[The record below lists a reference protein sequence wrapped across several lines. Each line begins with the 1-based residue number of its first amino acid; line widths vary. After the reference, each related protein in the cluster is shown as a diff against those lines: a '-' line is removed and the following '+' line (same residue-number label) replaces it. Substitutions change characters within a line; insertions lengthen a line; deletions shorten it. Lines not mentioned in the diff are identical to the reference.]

1 VSAESGRAFSGG
13 PLALIERLL
22 RGGDQ
27 AYFGLFEQSG
37 ETAVRAAQLLERLLS
52 DDPGSDTLT
61 EEIAECERAGD
72 VATHAVMKRL
82 NESFVAPIDR
92 EDIIRLAS
100 ALDDITDFI
109 DETANYLMLYRVEA
123 PMTQAQQLAA
133 VLVEATRQ
141 LVIAIRRMSRF
152 ENIDEP
158 AEEVHR
164 LENTGDRIVRG
175 AIGSLFQD
183 RIDPMVVIRWKDI
196 FEGLEDA
203 IDATERATYVV
214 QSIVIKN
221 I

>member
-1 VSAESGRAFSGG
+1 V
-13 PLALIERLL
+13 IERLL

-109 DETANYLMLYRVEA
+109 DETANYLTLYRVEA

-141 LVIAIRRMSRF
+141 LVITIRRMSRF

-175 AIGSLFQD
+175 AIGSLFED